1 MKAEG
6 SCHHLPSSLSH
17 LEVRERD
24 LKKKQQQQKIKCC
37 VTESTCNLDGDFKRL
52 QTKE

>member
-17 LEVRERD
+17 LEVGERD
-24 LKKKQQQQKIKCC
+24 VMFCFKQPA
-37 VTESTCNLDGDFKRL
+37 VTESTCKLEGGF
-52 QTKE
+52 T

>member
-17 LEVRERD
+17 LEVGGKGFGG
-24 LKKKQQQQKIKCC
+24 KKKNCS
-37 VTESTCNLDGDFKRL
+37 VTESTCNLDGDFTRL